1 MKSHLRCCT
10 EEHPVDPRARLWRLL
25 DDLNAAVASQTLP
38 AGHPA
43 TVRSARACAAR
54 TPRSGWLAAAD
65 RACIGIAQVAALAN
79 DEHHH
84 CLRMGCHEMDFMNRY
99 SKDAFMR
106 GTQRSPDDWEE
117 EWHE

>member
-1 MKSHLRCCT
+1 M
-10 EEHPVDPRARLWRLL
+10 DPRARLWRLL
-25 DDLNAAVASQTLP
+25 DDLSAAVASQTLP
-38 AGHPA
+38 DGHPA
-43 TVRSARACAAR
+43 TVRMLVHVPHVPPPQA
-54 TPRSGWLAAAD
+54 GWLSAAD

-99 SKDAFMR
+99 AKDAFMR
-106 GTQRSPDDWEE
+106 VTQRSPDGWEE